1 MAGSSKEPRADGC
14 TDGPAGAIS
23 RCGNRVVRPCR
34 RLRRAR
40 DAEMMEG
47 TGFEDAALVTGL
59 AVFLFSAPIAA
70 LVAAQGRLD
79 LATRT

>member
-1 MAGSSKEPRADGC
+1 
-14 TDGPAGAIS
+14 
-23 RCGNRVVRPCR
+23 
-34 RLRRAR
+34 
-40 DAEMMEG
+40 MMEG